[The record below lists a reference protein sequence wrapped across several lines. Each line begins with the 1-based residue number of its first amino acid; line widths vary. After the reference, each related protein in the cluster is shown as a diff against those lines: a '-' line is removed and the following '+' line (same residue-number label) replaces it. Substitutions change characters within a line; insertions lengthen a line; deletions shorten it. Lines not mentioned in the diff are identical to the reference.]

1 MSIKTIITCDGTT
14 CSNTLEVDKPV
25 FKFKDWL
32 NENGWILKK
41 EKGSW
46 IHLCES
52 CKKE

>member
-1 MSIKTIITCDGTT
+1 MSIRTVIMCDGKD
-14 CSNTLEVDKPV
+14 CDKTLEVDKPV

-46 IHLCES
+46 IHLCET
-52 CKKE
+52 CHEK